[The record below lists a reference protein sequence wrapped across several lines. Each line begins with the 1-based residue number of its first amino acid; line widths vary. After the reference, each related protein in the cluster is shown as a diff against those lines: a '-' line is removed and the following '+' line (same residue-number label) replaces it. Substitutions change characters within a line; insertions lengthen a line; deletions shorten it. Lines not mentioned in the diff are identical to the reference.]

1 MTRSRP
7 CHRKRQGIPPQ
18 GRNPFVVDYDPT
30 PPLPSEYREGNAR
43 AVRPRD
49 AATLVIVR
57 NDASPKILL
66 GKRAASHRFMPNK
79 FVFPGGK
86 LDRADQ
92 RIAVEE
98 SLHPAVLDRLRKNV
112 PKRVTENTLRGLAL
126 AAIRETFEET
136 GLVVGRATRHP
147 SASRDPVWQ
156 QYFSNGVTPPL
167 GDLDFI
173 ARAIT
178 PTYRTRRFDTRFFMV
193 EENCLYND
201 PEALQD
207 ASGELLE
214 LCWVT
219 PEEARNLDLPGVTRW
234 VIDRVEERL
243 ATQRHVRQRQSAPF
257 IRFINGDTR
266 VIAL

>member
-1 MTRSRP
+1 L
-7 CHRKRQGIPPQ
+7 
-18 GRNPFVVDYDPT
+18 VEYDPT
-30 PPLPSEYREGNAR
+30 PPLQSEYRAQNTR

-57 NDASPKILL
+57 PGAAVKILL
-66 GKRAASHRFMPNK
+66 GKRAATHRFMPNK

-92 RIAVEE
+92 RV
-98 SLHPAVLDRLRKNV
+98 SVQQTLHPAVLDRLGKNV

-136 GLVVGRATRHP
+136 GLVVGEATSSP
-147 SASRDPVWQ
+147 AASRDKVWQ
-156 QYFSNGVTPPL
+156 QYFDYGVTPPL
-167 GDLDFI
+167 ERLDFI

-193 EENCLYND
+193 EEDCLHND
-201 PEALQD
+201 PEALEN

-214 LCWVT
+214 LCWAT
-219 PEEARNLDLPGVTRW
+219 PEEARALDLPGVTRW
-234 VIDRVEERL
+234 VIDRIEERL
-243 ATQRHVRQRQSAPF
+243 AIPKHRRQHHTAPF

-266 VIAL
+266 VVPL